1 VCPVLENLTMTCE
14 RCKREAPE
22 PSSPE
27 ALTWVIVPLRDG
39 NAIVCPDCG
48 ALPEAKVTQE
58 LEDEQRR
65 MRFPDHS
72 GERRLREAS

>member
-1 VCPVLENLTMTCE
+1 VLENLTMTCE

-72 GERRLREAS
+72 GERRLSEAS